1 MRNELIYD
9 MPAKEYHAIEALSAS
24 GAKLLLKSPAHYF
37 ASREGFKAP
46 TAAMKLGTAV
56 HTAILE
62 PELFD
67 AEIAIE
73 PKLDKRTK
81 IGKEAAEQF
90 SLSSDG
96 KVIIDHY
103 QGERCRAI
111 AEAVRAHPYFKKRVK
126 NGKAEATMLWEQ
138 YGVQCK
144 ARVDYLAERTMFDV
158 KTCQDASP
166 DGFAKQ
172 IANFSYHMQAA
183 HYAMGFRRLTGNP
196 LEQFV
201 FIAVESELPHMV
213 GIYALSADS
222 LRAGA
227 GAMKK
232 AADNYDLFLSQKIVK
247 SYNTDV
253 EEISIPSWAMPEP
266 FEA

>member
-9 MPAKEYHAIEALSAS
+9 MPAKEYHSIEALSAS
-24 GAKLLLKSPAHYF
+24 GAKLLLKSPAHYY
-37 ASREGFKAP
+37 ASRSEFKAP
-46 TAAMKLGTAV
+46 SAAMKLGTAV

-90 SLSSDG
+90 SNSSEG
-96 KVIIDHY
+96 KTIIDFY

-111 AEAVRAHPYFKKRVK
+111 TEAVRAHPYFQKRVTG
-126 NGKAEATMLWEQ
+126 GKAEATMLWKQ
-138 YGVQCK
+138 YNVQCK
-144 ARVDYLAERTMFDV
+144 ARIDYLVERTMFDV

-166 DGFAKQ
+166 EGFSKQ
-172 IANFSYHMQAA
+172 IANFQYHIQAA
-183 HYAMGFRRLTGNP
+183 HYAMGFKRLTGTP

-201 FIAVESELPHMV
+201 FIAVESEMPHMV

-227 GAMKK
+227 FAMKK
-232 AADNYDLFLSQKIVK
+232 AADNYDLFLSQKIAK
-247 SYNTDV
+247 SYNADA

-266 FEA
+266 FGA